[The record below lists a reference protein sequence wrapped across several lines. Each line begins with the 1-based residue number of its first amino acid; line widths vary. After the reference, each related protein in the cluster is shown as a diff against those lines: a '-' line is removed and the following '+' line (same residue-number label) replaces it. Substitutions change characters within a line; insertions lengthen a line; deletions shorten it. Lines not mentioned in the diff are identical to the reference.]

1 MLILHYFHTSLI
13 QTDLMPG
20 SFAQADTE
28 PAGAA
33 LQRGC
38 SADCITRAVPPRPCS
53 WEPSWWQASTRGA
66 WENVFVLHGSGTVTG
81 RPMSLSWCHPRGQQG
96 PAQLSLLPSA
106 WGEDPAGEKVALM
119 AAGGVKSNLI
129 LVADLWFKE
138 KLKLVVH

>member
-1 MLILHYFHTSLI
+1 M
-13 QTDLMPG
+13 
-20 SFAQADTE
+20 
-28 PAGAA
+28 
-33 LQRGC
+33 
-38 SADCITRAVPPRPCS
+38 
-53 WEPSWWQASTRGA
+53 
-66 WENVFVLHGSGTVTG
+66 LHGSGTVTG

-96 PAQLSLLPSA
+96 PAQLSLLPGA